1 MVCSRTYSCIIALSL
16 LKTTANTLTN
26 NRLDW
31 QLLLPDSTP
40 YQTIFATADQLA
52 AVDFSVIQP
61 RLENGLS
68 LFCHPNSRMR
78 FMTVKAQES
87 REYLARLADAVT
99 ELLPEADE
107 LIGSHYQIEGS
118 KITLHPA
125 EDPQGPFAA
134 SARCV
139 YQEWIEPE
147 QLFGCVRIFKDQIEL
162 QPGLI
167 HQVNGGVLILSMRS
181 LLAQPLLWLRLK
193 QMVTQESYHWVS
205 PDETRSLPVSIP
217 AMPLDIKLLLVGD
230 RVSLGELNDMEPEL
244 LESAFYGEF
253 EADLPLSEPDDME
266 KWCAYVN
273 TLADEL
279 EIPRLAADA
288 WPELFNAAVR
298 FSTDQGCLPLCPA
311 WLSAQLSEAE
321 LYNDQPQ
328 LTAKAF
334 DAAISTRAWREGYL
348 QERMQDEI
356 ELGQIFI
363 ETEGEVIGQINGLSV
378 LEYPGHPRAF
388 GEPSRISCV
397 VHAGDGEFTDVER
410 KAELGGNLH
419 AKGMMIMQAFLIAEL
434 ELDQP
439 LPFSASIVF
448 EQSYGEVDGDSA
460 SLAELCA
467 LISALAMQPI
477 NQQIAVTGS
486 VDQFGNVQPIGGAN
500 EKIEGFFEVC
510 QRRGLTGKQGV
521 ILPTA
526 NVRNLCLH
534 PQVLEAV
541 REGQFHLW
549 AVENAAEAL
558 PILTGLLFTPT
569 EENEEGPHLLGLI
582 QERIAVALVPERPRY
597 PWPLR
602 WLNWFYRN

>member
-1 MVCSRTYSCIIALSL
+1 VVSSTTYSCIIALSL

-52 AVDFSVIQP
+52 PVDFSVIQP

-68 LFCHPNSRMR
+68 LFCHPNSRQR
-78 FMTVKAQES
+78 FMTVKGQES
-87 REYLARLADAVT
+87 RDYLARLADAVNA
-99 ELLPEADE
+99 LLPEADE
-107 LIGSHYQIEGS
+107 LVGSQYQIDGRN
-118 KITLHPA
+118 IQVLPA
-125 EDPQGPFAA
+125 QDPEAPFSGA
-134 SARCV
+134 SHCL
-139 YQEWIEPE
+139 YQEWIEAE
-147 QLFGCVRIFKDQIEL
+147 QLFGCVRIYKDQIEL

-167 HQVNGGVLILSMRS
+167 HQVNGGVLLLSVRA

-193 QMVTQESYHWVS
+193 QMITNERYHWVS
-205 PDETRSLPVSIP
+205 PDETRPLPVSIP
-217 AMPLDIKLLLVGD
+217 SMPLDVKLILVGD
-230 RVSLGELNDMEPEL
+230 RVSLGELNEMEPEL
-244 LESAFYGEF
+244 LETAFYGEF
-253 EADLPLSEPDDME
+253 EADLPLADNDDME

-279 EIPRLAADA
+279 EIPRLSVDA
-288 WPELFNAAVR
+288 WPELLKASVR
-298 FSTDQGCLPLCPA
+298 FSNDQGCLPLDPT
-311 WLSAQLSEAE
+311 WLSAQLTEAE
-321 LYNDQPQ
+321 LYNDEPA

-334 DAAISTRAWREGYL
+334 DAAISTRAWRESYL

-356 ELGQIFI
+356 ELGQIMI

-397 VHAGDGEFTDVER
+397 VHAGDGEFNDVER

-419 AKGMMIMQAFLIAEL
+419 AKGMMILQAFLVSEL

-439 LPFSASIVF
+439 LPFSASTVF

-467 LISALAMQPI
+467 LISALSMQPI
-477 NQQIAVTGS
+477 TQQLAVTGS
-486 VDQFGNVQPIGGAN
+486 VDQFGNVQPIGGVN

-510 QRRGLTGKQGV
+510 QRRELTGKQGV
-521 ILPTA
+521 IIPTA

-534 PQVLEAV
+534 PQVIEAV
-541 REGQFHLW
+541 REGKFHLW
-549 AVENAAEAL
+549 SVDNAADAL
-558 PILTGLLFTPT
+558 PILIGLPYTSI
-569 EENEEGPHLLGLI
+569 EENEETPNLLSLI
-582 QERIAVALVPERPRY
+582 QERIAQVTALERPRY
-597 PWPLR
+597 PWLLR
-602 WLNWFYRN
+602 WLNWFSRS

>member
-1 MVCSRTYSCIIALSL
+1 M
-16 LKTTANTLTN
+16 KTTANTLTN

-40 YQTIFATADQLA
+40 YQTIFATADQLEP
-52 AVDFSVIQP
+52 VDFSAIQP

-68 LFCHPNSRMR
+68 LFCHPNSRTR
-78 FMTVKAQES
+78 FMTVKGQES
-87 REYLARLADAVT
+87 RDYLSRLADAVT
-99 ELLPEADE
+99 EILPEADE
-107 LIGSHYQIEGS
+107 LAGSEYQIDGR
-118 KITLHPA
+118 KIQVKPA
-125 EDPQGPFAA
+125 QDANAPFVGT
-134 SARCV
+134 SGCL

-147 QLFGCVRIFKDQIEL
+147 QLFGCVRVYKDQVEL

-167 HQVNGGVLILSMRS
+167 HQVNGGVLILSIRS

-193 QMVTQESYHWVS
+193 QMITQESYYWVS
-205 PDETRSLPVSIP
+205 PDESRPLPVSIP
-217 AMPLDIKLLLVGD
+217 PMPLDVKLILVGD

-253 EADLPLSEPDDME
+253 EADLPLSDTDDME

-279 EIPRLAADA
+279 EIPRLSVDA
-288 WPELFNAAVR
+288 WPELLKAAVR
-298 FSTDQGCLPLCPA
+298 FSSDQGCLPLCPS
-311 WLSAQLSEAE
+311 WLSAQLLEAE
-321 LYNDQPQ
+321 LYNDEPQ

-334 DAAISTRAWREGYL
+334 DAAISTRAWRESYL

-363 ETEGEVIGQINGLSV
+363 ETDGEVIGQINGLSV

-397 VHAGDGEFTDVER
+397 VHTGDGEFTDVER

-467 LISALAMQPI
+467 LVSALAMQPI

-510 QRRGLTGKQGV
+510 QRRGLTGRQGV
-521 ILPTA
+521 IIPLA

-534 PQVLEAV
+534 QQVIDAV
-541 REGQFHLW
+541 REGTFHLW
-549 AVENAAEAL
+549 AVENAADAL
-558 PILTGLLFTPT
+558 PILTGLPYTVSEEEQETP
-569 EENEEGPHLLGLI
+569 NLLGLI
-582 QERIAVALVPERPRY
+582 QERIALVSASERPRFI
-597 PWPLR
+597 WPLR
-602 WLNWFYRN
+602 WLNWFSRS